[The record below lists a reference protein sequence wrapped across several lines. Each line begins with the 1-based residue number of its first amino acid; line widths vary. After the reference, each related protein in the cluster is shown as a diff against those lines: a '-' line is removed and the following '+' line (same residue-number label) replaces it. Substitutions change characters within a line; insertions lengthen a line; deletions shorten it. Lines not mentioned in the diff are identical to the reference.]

1 MTRNV
6 GAATRAWSPQPVFV
20 SQTFLGS
27 YLCLMLMTY
36 LCLMATVDDSFVC
49 ELTAGWLMG
58 AGLVVLVKVGVI
70 FQCCSNLKNRDFSI
84 LQQPKSQRFFS
95 LEQLQQQCCFLLS

>member
-6 GAATRAWSPQPVFV
+6 GAAARAWSPQPVFV

-70 FQCCSNLKNRDFSI
+70 FQFCSNLKNRDFQYYNNLNHRDFSI
-84 LQQPKSQRFFS
+84 KSNFNNS
-95 LEQLQQQCCFLLS
+95 VVSY